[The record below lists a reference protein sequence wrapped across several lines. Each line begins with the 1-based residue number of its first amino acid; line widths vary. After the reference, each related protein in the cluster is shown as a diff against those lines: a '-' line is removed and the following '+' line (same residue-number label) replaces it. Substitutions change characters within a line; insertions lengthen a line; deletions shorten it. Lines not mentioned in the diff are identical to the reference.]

1 LNTRSNTSPVGLP
14 PSNEKP
20 FPTLSPYF
28 TDIPSL
34 SSELV
39 EIEEKN
45 HWYTRLSPTIATAF
59 TPYTTDITRTTQAFS
74 GTTADDAQN
83 VKFEGELH
91 QSTTPTV
98 APIDSSSNSS
108 VLPTETTKINH
119 WYTHLSPTI
128 ASALTPYMTDI
139 TAMTPESSGIT
150 VDDAQS
156 LQFER
161 KLHQPTSPPQTN
173 APIDS
178 FSDST
183 DFPTELAKMVSS
195 KVEVMQ

>member
-1 LNTRSNTSPVGLP
+1 MAAVSSSPQDRGFRNYELNTRSYSSVDLP

-83 VKFEGELH
+83 VKFEGEVKPYL
-91 QSTTPTV
+91 
-98 APIDSSSNSS
+98 
-108 VLPTETTKINH
+108 LPSMGSIFI
-119 WYTHLSPTI
+119 L
-128 ASALTPYMTDI
+128 
-139 TAMTPESSGIT
+139 
-150 VDDAQS
+150 
-156 LQFER
+156 
-161 KLHQPTSPPQTN
+161 
-173 APIDS
+173 
-178 FSDST
+178 
-183 DFPTELAKMVSS
+183 
-195 KVEVMQ
+195 